1 MNDNRED
8 LYDVNGNYVGQGG
21 QGMVTRPG
29 VDPSGGAHQQVV
41 QTGIQKMEDDVAQVQ
56 TGVTDV
62 PAPKSVL
69 SGWNYA
75 KRGAIQPA
83 QVQPVQLVQ
92 QVADGG
98 NVDTVVTPPTDT
110 KQADSVTTPSVGST
124 AKSPALQELRQRQ
137 KAEIDA
143 ENAKKAEEAVKREEA
158 DKSLSP
164 TGTERN
170 DEWSGT
176 RDDAIKA
183 MRQFNGNVDLY
194 NRPVIDAYELTKK
207 GWGNAPKK
215 PGELTA
221 TVFSSQ
227 YGIKDANGK
236 VREILVTPILQNG
249 TVLSPREL
257 KEYIRGLEG
266 KDILEADDKS
276 LVIGI
281 DVPADGS
288 SGQNLHKMQEAY
300 GGHQPTVTETQL
312 QTEKNANPQSSE
324 TGNSR
329 DGVTAQ
335 NTDAGDAANAAGTS
349 DPKFTT
355 GGSAGMSTVSDEDY
369 TSAQQR
375 IADAKKSGKIPE
387 QKDEET
393 VWLHDNPRPVQP
405 ELPAL
410 EEFTASQPQGLK
422 DINGSYRAAY
432 AIMQERIKAAGDD
445 PASKAKRAKARRAQV
460 LVAALGDLL
469 QAAANMWGAA
479 KGATSAKLSSISAG
493 VARRHAAEDAAELK
507 REAQRAKDLEQMVRR
522 GEKLTEAE
530 NKRIKELW
538 EARENARKYNIS
550 ERNKA
555 ILAEYGKRNEAW
567 GKDYASWLRRFE
579 KIGKD
584 NASARREANTFA
596 RQKAMEAIRQANREK
611 NQATSH
617 RNALARKQAP
627 SYSDLH
633 KSSGGSGKGGTPL
646 SKQ

>member
-1 MNDNRED
+1 MKDNRED

-21 QGMVTRPG
+21 QGMVTRLG

-41 QTGIQKMEDDVAQVQ
+41 QTGIQKMEDDVAAVQ
-56 TGVTDV
+56 NGVTDV

-83 QVQPVQLVQ
+83 QAQPVQPVQ
-92 QVADGG
+92 QVPVSANG
-98 NVDTVVTPPTDT
+98 NGNTPVTQPPAAT
-110 KQADSVTTPSVGST
+110 QSGSVTTPSVGST

-137 KAEIDA
+137 KAEINA

-312 QTEKNANPQSSE
+312 QTEQNANPQSSE
-324 TGNSR
+324 AGGGR

-335 NTDAGDAANAAGTS
+335 KTDAANAAGPA

-355 GGSAGMSTVSDEDY
+355 GGSAAMNTVSDEDY

-405 ELPAL
+405 EMPAL
-410 EEFTASQPQGLK
+410 EEFTASQPPKLK
-422 DINGSYRAAY
+422 DIDESYRTAY
-432 AIMQERIKAAGDD
+432 AIMQERIKASGDD
-445 PASKAKRAKARRAQV
+445 PESKAKRSKARRAQT

-493 VARRHAAEDAAELK
+493 VARRHAAEDTAELK

-538 EARENARKYNIS
+538 KAGENARKYNIS
-550 ERNKA
+550 EKNKA
-555 ILAEYGKRNEAW
+555 ILSEYGKRNEAW
-567 GKDYASWLRRFE
+567 GKDFASWLRRFE

>member
-1 MNDNRED
+1 MAGLKDNRED

-41 QTGIQKMEDDVAQVQ
+41 KTGIQKMEDDVAQVQ
-56 TGVTDV
+56 NGVTDV
-62 PAPKSVL
+62 AAPKSVL

-75 KRGAIQPA
+75 KRGTI
-83 QVQPVQLVQ
+83 QPVQAQPVQ
-92 QVADGG
+92 QVSVSANG

-110 KQADSVTTPSVGST
+110 TQANSVTTPSVGST

-137 KAEIDA
+137 KAEIEAD
-143 ENAKKAEEAVKREEA
+143 NAKKTEEAIKREDA
-158 DKSLSP
+158 DKPL
-164 TGTERN
+164 
-170 DEWSGT
+170 
-176 RDDAIKA
+176 
-183 MRQFNGNVDLY
+183 
-194 NRPVIDAYELTKK
+194 
-207 GWGNAPKK
+207 
-215 PGELTA
+215 
-221 TVFSSQ
+221 
-227 YGIKDANGK
+227 ANGGQPK
-236 VREILVTPILQNG
+236 V
-249 TVLSPREL
+249 
-257 KEYIRGLEG
+257 
-266 KDILEADDKS
+266 D
-276 LVIGI
+276 
-281 DVPADGS
+281 
-288 SGQNLHKMQEAY
+288 
-300 GGHQPTVTETQL
+300 ETQL
-312 QTEKNANPQSSE
+312 QSEKKANPQSSE
-324 TGNSR
+324 TGGGR

-335 NTDAGDAANAAGTS
+335 NTDAGTVAGTS

-355 GGSAGMSTVSDEDY
+355 GDSAGMNTVSDEDY

-405 ELPAL
+405 EMPAL
-410 EEFTASQPQGLK
+410 EEFTASQPPKLK
-422 DINGSYRAAY
+422 DIDDSYRTAY

-445 PASKAKRAKARRAQV
+445 PESKAKRSKARRAQT

-522 GEKLTEAE
+522 GDKLTDAE
-530 NKRIKELW
+530 NKRIMELW
-538 EARENARKYNIS
+538 KAGENARKYNIS
-550 ERNKA
+550 EKNKA
-555 ILAEYGKRNEAW
+555 ILSEYGKRNEAW

-584 NASARREANTFA
+584 NASARKEANTFA
-596 RQKAMEAIRQANREK
+596 RQKAMEAIRQVNREK

-617 RNALARKQAP
+617 RNALARQRA
-627 SYSDLH
+627 S
-633 KSSGGSGKGGTPL
+633 KSSGKADTPL
-646 SKQ
+646 D

>member
-1 MNDNRED
+1 MKDNRED

-56 TGVTDV
+56 NGVTDV
-62 PAPKSVL
+62 PSPKSVL

-92 QVADGG
+92 QVDAGG
-98 NVDTVVTPPTDT
+98 NGNTPVTQPPAAT
-110 KQADSVTTPSVGST
+110 QSGSMTTPSVAST

-143 ENAKKAEEAVKREEA
+143 ENSKKAEEAIKREEA
-158 DKSLSP
+158 DKPL
-164 TGTERN
+164 
-170 DEWSGT
+170 
-176 RDDAIKA
+176 
-183 MRQFNGNVDLY
+183 
-194 NRPVIDAYELTKK
+194 
-207 GWGNAPKK
+207 
-215 PGELTA
+215 
-221 TVFSSQ
+221 
-227 YGIKDANGK
+227 ANG
-236 VREILVTPILQNG
+236 
-249 TVLSPREL
+249 
-257 KEYIRGLEG
+257 
-266 KDILEADDKS
+266 
-276 LVIGI
+276 
-281 DVPADGS
+281 
-288 SGQNLHKMQEAY
+288 GQPQLGEVQLRQE
-300 GGHQPTVTETQL
+300 Q
-312 QTEKNANPQSSE
+312 NANPQSSE
-324 TGNSR
+324 AGGGR
-329 DGVTAQ
+329 DEVTAQ

-355 GGSAGMSTVSDEDY
+355 GDSAGMNTVSDEDY

-375 IADAKKSGKIPE
+375 ISDAKKSGKIPE

-405 ELPAL
+405 EMPAL
-410 EEFTASQPQGLK
+410 EEFTASQPPKLK
-422 DINGSYRAAY
+422 DIDDSYRTAY

-445 PASKAKRAKARRAQV
+445 PESKAKRAKARRAQT

-493 VARRHAAEDAAELK
+493 VARRHAAEDTAELK

-522 GEKLTEAE
+522 GEKLTDAE
-530 NKRIKELW
+530 NKKIMELW
-538 EARENARKYNIS
+538 KAGENARKYNIS
-550 ERNKA
+550 EKNKA
-555 ILAEYGKRNEAW
+555 ILSEYGKRNEAW

-617 RNALARKQAP
+617 RNALARKGAP

-633 KSSGGSGKGGTPL
+633 KGSGTGDTPL
-646 SKQ
+646 

>member
-1 MNDNRED
+1 MKDNRED

-41 QTGIQKMEDDVAQVQ
+41 KTGIQKMEDDVAQVQ
-56 TGVTDV
+56 NGVTDV
-62 PAPKSVL
+62 AAPKSVL

-75 KRGAIQPA
+75 KRGAIQPVQA
-83 QVQPVQLVQ
+83 QPVQ
-92 QVADGG
+92 QVSVSANG

-110 KQADSVTTPSVGST
+110 KQSDSVTTPSVGST

-143 ENAKKAEEAVKREEA
+143 ENAKKTEEAIKREDA
-158 DKSLSP
+158 DKPL
-164 TGTERN
+164 
-170 DEWSGT
+170 
-176 RDDAIKA
+176 
-183 MRQFNGNVDLY
+183 
-194 NRPVIDAYELTKK
+194 
-207 GWGNAPKK
+207 
-215 PGELTA
+215 
-221 TVFSSQ
+221 
-227 YGIKDANGK
+227 ANGGQPK
-236 VREILVTPILQNG
+236 V
-249 TVLSPREL
+249 
-257 KEYIRGLEG
+257 
-266 KDILEADDKS
+266 D
-276 LVIGI
+276 
-281 DVPADGS
+281 
-288 SGQNLHKMQEAY
+288 
-300 GGHQPTVTETQL
+300 ETQL
-312 QTEKNANPQSSE
+312 QSEKKANPQSSE
-324 TGNSR
+324 TGDGR

-335 NTDAGDAANAAGTS
+335 NTDAGDVASPT

-355 GGSAGMSTVSDEDY
+355 GDSAGMNTVSDEDY

-405 ELPAL
+405 EMPAL
-410 EEFTASQPQGLK
+410 EEFTASQPPKLK
-422 DINGSYRAAY
+422 DIDDSYRTAY

-445 PASKAKRAKARRAQV
+445 PESKAKRSKARRAQT

-493 VARRHAAEDAAELK
+493 VARRHAAEDTAELK

-522 GEKLTEAE
+522 GEKLTDAE
-530 NKRIKELW
+530 NKKIMELW
-538 EARENARKYNIS
+538 KAGENARKYNIS
-550 ERNKA
+550 EKNKA
-555 ILAEYGKRNEAW
+555 ILSEYGKRNEAW

-596 RQKAMEAIRQANREK
+596 RQKAMEDYRQANREK

-633 KSSGGSGKGGTPL
+633 KGSGTADTPL
-646 SKQ
+646 GKK

>member
-1 MNDNRED
+1 MAGLKDNRED

-21 QGMVTRPG
+21 QGMVTQPG
-29 VDPSGGAHQQVV
+29 VDPSGGAHKQVV

-56 TGVTDV
+56 NGVTDV
-62 PAPKSVL
+62 AAPKSVL

-83 QVQPVQLVQ
+83 QAQPVQLVQ
-92 QVADGG
+92 QVDAGG
-98 NVDTVVTPPTDT
+98 NGNTPPAAT
-110 KQADSVTTPSVGST
+110 QANSVTAPSVGST

-143 ENAKKAEEAVKREEA
+143 ENSKKAEEAIKREDA
-158 DKSLSP
+158 DKPL
-164 TGTERN
+164 
-170 DEWSGT
+170 
-176 RDDAIKA
+176 
-183 MRQFNGNVDLY
+183 
-194 NRPVIDAYELTKK
+194 
-207 GWGNAPKK
+207 
-215 PGELTA
+215 
-221 TVFSSQ
+221 
-227 YGIKDANGK
+227 ANGGQPQ
-236 VREILVTPILQNG
+236 LG
-249 TVLSPREL
+249 
-257 KEYIRGLEG
+257 
-266 KDILEADDKS
+266 EA
-276 LVIGI
+276 
-281 DVPADGS
+281 
-288 SGQNLHKMQEAY
+288 
-300 GGHQPTVTETQL
+300 QL
-312 QTEKNANPQSSE
+312 QTEKNANPGSSE
-324 TGNSR
+324 AGGDR

-335 NTDAGDAANAAGTS
+335 KTDTGDIAGIS

-355 GGSAGMSTVSDEDY
+355 GDSAGMNTVSDEDY

-375 IADAKKSGKIPE
+375 ISDAKKSGKIPE

-405 ELPAL
+405 EMPAL
-410 EEFTASQPQGLK
+410 EEFTASQPPKLK
-422 DINGSYRAAY
+422 DIDDSYRTAY

-445 PASKAKRAKARRAQV
+445 PESKAKRSKARRAQT

-493 VARRHAAEDAAELK
+493 VARRHAAEDTAELK

-522 GEKLTEAE
+522 GEKLTDAE
-530 NKRIKELW
+530 NKKIMELW
-538 EARENARKYNIS
+538 KAGENARKYNIS
-550 ERNKA
+550 EKNKA
-555 ILAEYGKRNEAW
+555 ILSEYGKRNEAW

-617 RNALARKQAP
+617 RNALARKGAP

-633 KSSGGSGKGGTPL
+633 KGSGKADTPL
-646 SKQ
+646 D